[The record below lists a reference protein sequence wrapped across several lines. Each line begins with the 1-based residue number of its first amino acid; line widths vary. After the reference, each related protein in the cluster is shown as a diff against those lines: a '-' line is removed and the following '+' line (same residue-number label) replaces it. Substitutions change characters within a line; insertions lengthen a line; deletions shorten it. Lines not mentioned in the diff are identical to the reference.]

1 MEKKNLPNGW
11 GDSDE
16 DDDYGYDDFNDD
28 DESDFPFKKVKE
40 SAPDISSG
48 NTGLQDEQL
57 NQERSVGTQQSDTS
71 IKSVQTNHSCQSNS
85 AKKSKAVSI
94 LIAIIVVLAVAGGI
108 LAGILILK
116 NKKAGEKEIT
126 VSESSDAEIQ
136 TNETSSGDSTSM
148 TTETNEI
155 QRQTTEAVTESK
167 TEETQPTSVS
177 DTYSADEISAM
188 FSAYI
193 SENPD
198 PNRTYTDSDYGY
210 ALIDLNN
217 DGTQELLI
225 TEGEREKGS
234 PWIIGV
240 YTIKNSKLTLL
251 MGFDLRFPGSLY
263 EDNIISCFSSLGQ
276 GGGTA
281 FYKYISGDSLEMID
295 IISYDYSSG
304 TKVMYHNSDVITEAE
319 SYSILAQYKAIE
331 FEEKPLNVS
340 VSETKPVT
348 SSASSLSDDELGIMY
363 NAFYIQTLFGYVSGG
378 YIEDYNGDGIDD
390 LIYKAANTGYLVACY
405 NNGTL
410 EEKHI
415 PNTDYY
421 GYDEPL
427 SGMKSQYY
435 SDGELPQKCLEKAV
449 QYGYTANQDFSIDLN
464 NLIGYVKT
472 TDINSTLNLRS
483 APSTN
488 SDVITQ
494 LPNGIM
500 FNVIDSFDKDG
511 KNMWFYDNPSWYYIT
526 VIYNK
531 KTYMG
536 YVSADYV
543 VAWDNAI

>member
-11 GDSDE
+11 GDNDE
-16 DDDYGYDDFNDD
+16 DDDYGYNDFNDD

-57 NQERSVGTQQSDTS
+57 KQEQSVGTQQRDTS
-71 IKSVQTNHSCQSNS
+71 VKPVQTNQSCQFNS
-85 AKKSKAVSI
+85 AKKSKAVPI
-94 LIAIIVVLAVAGGI
+94 LIAIIAVLAVAGGI

-126 VSESSDAEIQ
+126 VSESSDAEIK

-148 TTETNEI
+148 TTETNGI
-155 QRQTTEAVTESK
+155 QTEATEAVTESK
-167 TEETQPTSVS
+167 TKETQPTSVS

-198 PNRTYTDSDYGY
+198 PNRTYDNADYGY

-263 EDNIISCFSSLGQ
+263 EDNIISCFSSLRQ

-281 FYKYISGDSLEMID
+281 FYKYISGDSLDMID

-319 SYSILAQYKAIE
+319 SYSILAQYKAIK
-331 FEEKPLNVS
+331 FETKPLNINLQQTVNS
-340 VSETKPVT
+340 SINT
-348 SSASSLSDDELGIMY
+348 SKYTTYDTSAAPADMY
-363 NAFYIQTLFGYVSGG
+363 FYQG
-378 YIEDYNGDGIDD
+378 
-390 LIYKAANTGYLVACY
+390 
-405 NNGTL
+405 
-410 EEKHI
+410 
-415 PNTDYY
+415 DYY
-421 GYDEPL
+421 NSLGR
-427 SGMKSQYY
+427 
-435 SDGELPQKCLEKAV
+435 KA
-449 QYGYTANQDFSIDLN
+449 
-464 NLIGYVKT
+464 IGVIAT
-472 TDINSTLNLRS
+472 ETDPLNLRPM
-483 APSTN
+483 PSIEVQEIAKMPKGTQVSVLGYN
-488 SDVITQ
+488 DEWCYVEYYSGSETFFGYASRQYIDVDVYQI
-494 LPNGIM
+494 G
-500 FNVIDSFDKDG
+500 VG
-511 KNMWFYDNPSWYYIT
+511 
-526 VIYNK
+526 
-531 KTYMG
+531 
-536 YVSADYV
+536 
-543 VAWDNAI
+543 